1 MTTGTSAPECG
12 WSASAVATP
21 SVAPPPTSF
30 APSPPM
36 SGPAPPRSMVGTFIR
51 LRLWEYTHVLHTHTT
66 HPTPHTPHHAPHGEQ
81 GRAAGRARMEN
92 KQPLHSLFLLQ
103 TSAKAFVES
112 MPFAVLDKSL
122 STCSI
127 VTRLEHCHYGGRVRL
142 RPHIYHAQPAAV
154 RMERTGAR
162 HLDLLKLAARPP
174 GHCTQRSLSHA
185 AFGRRGCPDGAKSHL
200 CGEDELAA
208 VTSRTQ
214 SHVRRGAAERVRLR
228 CCCCRRDPRLYRH
241 ARPGCACHAI
251 VRCTH
256 AQDIMGVDTARAES
270 MLMLRLD
277 RGQVAG
283 HLRGLAKAGMCTE
296 AQEVGGAS
304 PQPRPSC
311 ARASAATAQTAR
323 GKYQRDSAVFGV
335 LPAARRPGSRAA
347 TLHWKLSPT

>member
-127 VTRLEHCHYGGRVRL
+127 VTRLEHCHYGGR
-142 RPHIYHAQPAAV
+142 
-154 RMERTGAR
+154 
-162 HLDLLKLAARPP
+162 
-174 GHCTQRSLSHA
+174 
-185 AFGRRGCPDGAKSHL
+185 
-200 CGEDELAA
+200 
-208 VTSRTQ
+208 
-214 SHVRRGAAERVRLR
+214 
-228 CCCCRRDPRLYRH
+228 
-241 ARPGCACHAI
+241 
-251 VRCTH
+251 
-256 AQDIMGVDTARAES
+256 
-270 MLMLRLD
+270 
-277 RGQVAG
+277 
-283 HLRGLAKAGMCTE
+283 
-296 AQEVGGAS
+296 
-304 PQPRPSC
+304 PS
-311 ARASAATAQTAR
+311 SAAHLPCTAR
-323 GKYQRDSAVFGV
+323 GRADGKDRSAAFRLIEIGSAPPWALHATFSVACGV
-335 LPAARRPGSRAA
+335 WAPGLP
-347 TLHWKLSPT
+347 